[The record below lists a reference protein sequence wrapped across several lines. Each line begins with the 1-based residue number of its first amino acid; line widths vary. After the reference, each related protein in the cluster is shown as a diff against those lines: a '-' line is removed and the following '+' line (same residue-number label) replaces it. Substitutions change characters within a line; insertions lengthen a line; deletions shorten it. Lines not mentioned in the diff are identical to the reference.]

1 MNCYLIKCTAFIF
14 STLVHGMLVFSQ
26 PDQSRETNS
35 DPDGIQKIS
44 GNVFLPL
51 KKQFTTPVK
60 NQAQTGTCW
69 SFSTISC
76 IESQTH
82 KNKFG
87 AYDISEMFVVRNVY
101 LEKARNYILRQGKAQ
116 FSQGALAHDAIRAI
130 ETYGAIPETAY
141 SGLLPGQKKFNHDP
155 LFSELKIYVD
165 SIVFKNAGP
174 LSALWQT
181 GFIAIL
187 DKYMGKAPTN
197 FVYNQKKYTPK
208 SFASEVIKFN
218 SDDFVNLTSFTHHPY
233 YKTMTPEVPD
243 NFSNGSYFNLP
254 LEEMIKT
261 IKVALEKGYT
271 VVWDTDVS
279 NDGFQSKQGLALYRK
294 STATGEVSTTEE
306 EEMWSAS
313 IRQERFEN
321 LITQDDHLM
330 HIVGIEKTKEGKTF
344 FIVKNSW
351 GDSGPYGGFIH
362 VSEAYIAINT
372 ITIVLPKAALNPAL
386 MDKLK

>member
-1 MNCYLIKCTAFIF
+1 MNSFFRKSAAFFIPALGF
-14 STLVHGMLVFSQ
+14 CLLAYTQ
-26 PDQSRETNS
+26 PDQSREMVS

-44 GNVFLPL
+44 GDVFLPL
-51 KKQFTTPVK
+51 KKHFTTPVK

-69 SFSTISC
+69 SFSTVSC

-82 KNKFG
+82 KNKLG
-87 AYDISEMFVVRNVY
+87 AYDISEMFVARNIY

-130 ETYGAIPETAY
+130 ETYGAMPETVY

-155 LFSELKIYVD
+155 LFSELKTYVD
-165 SIVFKNAGP
+165 SIVFKNNGP
-174 LSALWQT
+174 LTAPWQT

-187 DKYMGKAPTN
+187 DKHMGKAPTN

-208 SFASEVIKFN
+208 TFATEVLKFN
-218 SDDFVNLTSFTHHPY
+218 SADFVNLTSFTHHPY
-233 YKTMTPEVPD
+233 YKTMMPEVPD

-254 LEEMIKT
+254 IEEMIKA
-261 IKVALEKGYT
+261 IKDALEKGYT

-279 NDGFQSKQGLALYRK
+279 NDGFQSKQGLALFRK

-306 EEMWSAS
+306 EEKWSAS

-351 GDSGPYGGFIH
+351 GDAGPFGGFIH

-372 ITIVLPKAALNPAL
+372 ITIVLPKAALDPAL